1 MNSRTF
7 EPDQLLTALIDAFL
21 KDGHFVHA
29 KAGKMFV
36 LVVTEE
42 DDESQSSE
50 FCLSDIA
57 AYAAERMSK

>member
-1 MNSRTF
+1 MPRTF

-29 KAGKMFV
+29 KGGKMFV

-42 DDESQSSE
+42 DDESRSSE

-57 AYAAERMSK
+57 AHAAGRMSK

>member
-1 MNSRTF
+1 MSRTF

-21 KDGHFVHA
+21 KDGHFVHV
-29 KAGKMFV
+29 KNGKMFV

-42 DDESQSSE
+42 AGEERSSA

-57 AYAAERMSK
+57 DHMAKGMSK

>member
-1 MNSRTF
+1 MPRTF

-29 KAGKMFV
+29 KNGKMFV

-42 DDESQSSE
+42 GGEDKSSE
-50 FCLSDIA
+50 FCLTDIA
-57 AYAAERMSK
+57 DHAARRMSK